1 MEPQFLVRNLLE
13 AHLEEPVA
21 RLHLEMLAWL
31 EHWLVLLR
39 QGSQKL
45 VTVVSTIIF
54 AGLAVY

>member
-1 MEPQFLVRNLLE
+1 MQRQFLVRNLLE
-13 AHLEEPVA
+13 ELLEEPVVQ
-21 RLHLEMLAWL
+21 LHLEMLAWP